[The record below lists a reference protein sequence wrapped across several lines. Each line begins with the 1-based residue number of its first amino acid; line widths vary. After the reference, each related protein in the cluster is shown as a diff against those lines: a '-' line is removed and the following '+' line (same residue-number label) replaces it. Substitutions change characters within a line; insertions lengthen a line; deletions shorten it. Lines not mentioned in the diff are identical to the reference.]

1 MTRKICFACPDIFR
15 IFFGDEFNQP
25 PTFLRVSVARP
36 HSTDPKLF
44 VLALRTGRL
53 ANRLVLFANF
63 IAFAEEHGHRL
74 VNVTFHSYA
83 HLFET
88 TRRDIYCRY
97 PVAKRRSVFDLL
109 PGAAAVIR
117 KTRIFYHVTRAAGV
131 MNGRFQFFGSR
142 VTTLLAIEGREVTLL
157 DDPAIQK
164 TIAAAKIIF
173 TYGWRFRTPDAVKK
187 HAEKIRSFFRPI
199 EAVEKGS
206 RETMDRVR
214 RQADIVVGVHVRR
227 GDYRGWHEGRFF
239 FEVSRYAAW
248 MRELAAQFPGGKVSF
263 FVSSDEPRSRN
274 EFGDLPVEIGLGPPV
289 NDLWTLARCDFIF
302 GPPSTFSQ
310 WASFY
315 GKVPLLHLRGNDD
328 RAEVGKFRVSFFE
341 EIP

>member
-1 MTRKICFACPDIFR
+1 M
-15 IFFGDEFNQP
+15 
-25 PTFLRVSVARP
+25 SVVRP
-36 HSTDPKLF
+36 HSTDQKLF

-74 VNVTFHSYA
+74 SNVTFHSYA

-97 PVAKRRSVFDLL
+97 PVAKRRSLFDLL
-109 PGAAAVIR
+109 PGAASVIR
-117 KTRIFYHVTRAAGV
+117 KTRIFYHATRAACV
-131 MNGRFQFFGSR
+131 TNERFHFFGRR
-142 VTTLLAIEGREVTLL
+142 VTTLLEIEGREVTLL
-157 DDPAIQK
+157 DDPAIHE
-164 TIAAAKIIF
+164 TIAAAKTVF
-173 TYGWRFRTPDAVKK
+173 TYGWRFRAPDAVQK
-187 HAEKIRSFFRPI
+187 HAETIRAFFRPI
-199 EAVEKGS
+199 EVVEKNS
-206 RETMDRVR
+206 RETTDRL
-214 RQADIVVGVHVRR
+214 RQQANIVVGVHVRR
-227 GDYRGWHEGRFF
+227 GDYRGWKEGRFF

-248 MRELAAQFPGGKVSF
+248 MREMAAQFPGGKVSF
-263 FVSSDEPRSRN
+263 FVSSDEPRSRD

-289 NDLWTLARCDFIF
+289 NDLWTLAQCDFIF

-315 GKVPLLHLRGNDD
+315 GKVPLLHLCGNDD
-328 RAEVGKFRVSFFE
+328 RIEVGKFRVSFFE